1 MKKYISL
8 VLDEN
13 RLRFTPDGKV
23 VVVDALRAMMGECSP
38 EWTAL
43 YQEYEFD
50 GSSCDQATDSQGWEV
65 IEGMLLDYILDQEA
79 PGRHCPEKEKEK
91 CPA

>member
-1 MKKYISL
+1 MKKYVSL

-23 VVVDALRAMMGECSP
+23 VV
-38 EWTAL
+38 
-43 YQEYEFD
+43 
-50 GSSCDQATDSQGWEV
+50 
-65 IEGMLLDYILDQEA
+65 QEA
-79 PGRHCPEKEKEK
+79 PGRRCPEKEKEE